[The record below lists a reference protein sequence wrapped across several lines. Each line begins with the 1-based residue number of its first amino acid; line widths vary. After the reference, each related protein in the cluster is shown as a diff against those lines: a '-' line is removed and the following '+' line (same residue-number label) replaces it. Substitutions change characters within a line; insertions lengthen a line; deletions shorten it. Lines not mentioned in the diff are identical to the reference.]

1 MTDEQHTA
9 CPRKEGGGG
18 LADMVAYRDADGHI
32 WVRADAV
39 GGLASRACNN
49 NQLEDDHDGRATF
62 RDNKKMQERVQAGPV
77 HDRAA
82 DIAALLRL
90 DKQLRELRQAVD
102 ALPRAG
108 VSPDE

>member
-39 GGLASRACNN
+39 GGLVSRACNN

-82 DIAALLRL
+82 DIAALLRPG
-90 DKQLRELRQAVD
+90 QA
-102 ALPRAG
+102 AEGAAAG
-108 VSPDE
+108 RGCPAAGRGFAG